1 MELNHSILELNISQ
15 LSELIKIREISP
27 VELTQFYLDRIHQ
40 FNHLINAYLT
50 ICDEHALAQAKQAE
64 NEMSNNVQ

>member
-15 LSELIKIREISP
+15 LSELIKTREISP

-40 FNHLINAYLT
+40 FNHQINAYLT
-50 ICDEHALAQAKQAE
+50 I
-64 NEMSNNVQ
+64 